1 DLRRRLKDERREKSN
16 FEDLL
21 TALRDEIEQLRNE
34 KDNLREEI
42 VPQLQARIDGLES
55 EALGSQKLVYDHTRM
70 QQELEIARNEN
81 TALTNARKPQAE
93 MPPQSSGFTS
103 IAEEDG
109 PVAMGTGPRVG
120 LTRSNST
127 ARSTGMMGGNL
138 SRAGSLTRSN
148 TVLTKDR
155 ESRESLAD
163 RVKDIEM
170 QRDALHRAL
179 KSLLERQNYQER
191 EHTKKIRALEAERD
205 RALEAESPRR
215 LGFEK
220 EVTGLRFEINQL
232 RRRADDALVQKWQ
245 CEKGL
250 GGLKMDLDRAEQETS
265 SLRTLLQE
273 HDILVPALPGRSSQD
288 GQPASDSQPGA
299 HATSAT
305 LERAYKELQA
315 TQALSIDKLR
325 ELWGET
331 PTSGEDAETAQR
343 METLLKT
350 VNDAEAERDYAQK
363 QAQIYRAKIES
374 LQESENFYSGE
385 SAGLTDE
392 LKASAKRSERLATQ
406 VQLQLRSNGS
416 LRERL
421 AEAVGKGEAA
431 QKSSADRINNMQA
444 KLKALEDKLMNA
456 QQHSE
461 EEFAQHEEEVRQMR
475 EGHNMQLQRLKGG
488 LKTPTFYSPK
498 TSPMSPLFSVR
509 SPRLDKTTSGQG
521 MSMNEAL
528 RTQSLERRVAEL
540 EGALGDADKEME
552 EVVSRMNLAQIEVME
567 LQSARDEAMRQTRKL
582 QAAIVAE
589 REKALAELALV
600 LNPGLDL
607 FIEDYKMQRL
617 LKYPIS
623 NFTAKMEYLVRF
635 LQVHE
640 SFRKAELEAM
650 ADLYGINMEFL
661 HYNQYSP
668 HCVIRLPDED
678 AARII
683 IGRSILS
690 KGIYEL
696 WGSASTYAELHEDV
710 ERRTSNLW
718 HLYKFSSFK
727 FEIQAY
733 QAKRSLAEQDDLIQT
748 FRYTGFEGP
757 IQLKD
762 PEQTFCIFEQCEDG
776 VQEPTQVYLGR
787 LIAASSRPILD
798 TYTLKKRKYLSTT
811 SMDSELAL
819 VTANLTQA
827 GPGKLFYDPFT
838 GTGSFSI
845 ACAHFGAV
853 SMGSDIDGRA
863 VRGKNGVNILT
874 SFQQY
879 NLLDKYL
886 DSFIADLTHT
896 PLRSA
901 RILDGIICDP
911 PYGVREGLK
920 VLGSKDGGK
929 KEIHWIDGK
938 AAHLQ
943 DHYIP
948 PKKPYGFEAMLCD
961 ILEFAAVYLVDGG
974 RLSLWMPTA
983 NDEEVELEIPM
994 HPCLEVVSVCVQA
1007 FNKWS
1012 RRLLTYRRLRD
1023 EDVKEGSLTRYTKK
1037 EEGSTAND
1045 LNSFRKRYFEGF
1057 KEPPLTTT
1065 KDV

>member
-1 DLRRRLKDERREKSN
+1 MSVQVADMEEELRDISAELAGSIRRELELEDIVDRLQYEAQQGPEMGRRTSDYFSDSGTSSIRYPLSDVSGGKGDDHAKLKRASEQEKARYKLDMSNKLQDERARRKALELHIQQLGSQVQHIDQERAAASSAANRVRDLENTLEDLRRRLKDERRGKSN

-34 KDNLREEI
+34 KDNLRDEV

-55 EALGSQKLVYDHTRM
+55 EAVESQKLVYDHTRM
-70 QQELEIARNEN
+70 QQELQSARNES
-81 TALTNARKPQAE
+81 TALTNARKPQLE
-93 MPPQSSGFTS
+93 MQQQPSGFTS

-109 PVAMGTGPRVG
+109 PDSMTGPRVG

-127 ARSTGMMGGNL
+127 ARSTSIKGGSL

-148 TVLTKDR
+148 TVSAKDR

-220 EVTGLRFEINQL
+220 EVTGLRYEINQL

-265 SLRTLLQE
+265 SLRTLLHE
-273 HDILVPALPGRSSQD
+273 HDILVPALPGRASQD
-288 GQPASDSQPGA
+288 GLSAPESQPGA

-331 PTSGEDAETAQR
+331 PTIGEDADTAQR

-363 QAQIYRAKIES
+363 QAQVYRAKIES
-374 LQESENFYSGE
+374 LQESDNFHSEE

-392 LKASAKRSERLATQ
+392 LKASAKRSETLAAQ
-406 VQLQLRSNGS
+406 VQVQLRSNGS

-475 EGHNMQLQRLKGG
+475 ESHNMQLQRLKGG

-498 TSPMSPLFSVR
+498 TSPMSPLFRAR

-528 RTQSLERRVAEL
+528 RTQVLEKRVAEL
-540 EGALGDADKEME
+540 ESALGDADKEME

-567 LQSARDEAMRQTRKL
+567 LQSARYVWLRLLLRLFLAVSSGLSNKLMLGRKHRDEAMRQTRKL

-589 REKALAELALV
+589 REKV
-600 LNPGLDL
+600 D
-607 FIEDYKMQRL
+607 
-617 LKYPIS
+617 
-623 NFTAKMEYLVRF
+623 
-635 LQVHE
+635 
-640 SFRKAELEAM
+640 
-650 ADLYGINMEFL
+650 
-661 HYNQYSP
+661 
-668 HCVIRLPDED
+668 
-678 AARII
+678 
-683 IGRSILS
+683 
-690 KGIYEL
+690 
-696 WGSASTYAELHEDV
+696 
-710 ERRTSNLW
+710 
-718 HLYKFSSFK
+718 
-727 FEIQAY
+727 
-733 QAKRSLAEQDDLIQT
+733 SLM
-748 FRYTGFEGP
+748 
-757 IQLKD
+757 K
-762 PEQTFCIFEQCEDG
+762 
-776 VQEPTQVYLGR
+776 
-787 LIAASSRPILD
+787 
-798 TYTLKKRKYLSTT
+798 
-811 SMDSELAL
+811 
-819 VTANLTQA
+819 
-827 GPGKLFYDPFT
+827 
-838 GTGSFSI
+838 
-845 ACAHFGAV
+845 
-853 SMGSDIDGRA
+853 
-863 VRGKNGVNILT
+863 
-874 SFQQY
+874 
-879 NLLDKYL
+879 
-886 DSFIADLTHT
+886 
-896 PLRSA
+896 
-901 RILDGIICDP
+901 
-911 PYGVREGLK
+911 
-920 VLGSKDGGK
+920 
-929 KEIHWIDGK
+929 
-938 AAHLQ
+938 
-943 DHYIP
+943 
-948 PKKPYGFEAMLCD
+948 
-961 ILEFAAVYLVDGG
+961 
-974 RLSLWMPTA
+974 
-983 NDEEVELEIPM
+983 
-994 HPCLEVVSVCVQA
+994 
-1007 FNKWS
+1007 
-1012 RRLLTYRRLRD
+1012 
-1023 EDVKEGSLTRYTKK
+1023 
-1037 EEGSTAND
+1037 
-1045 LNSFRKRYFEGF
+1045 
-1057 KEPPLTTT
+1057 
-1065 KDV
+1065 

>member
-1 DLRRRLKDERREKSN
+1 MSLNVKMKPDAPSSDPRLPSPRLKPSIPANVPVQSFSTFQAHPPHAPSPVRRKPLPPSASVVSPKVPPLSTGGKVVAVGDEDPDHQSTSSPFAPSFPRLPWRTTPATSSPPLVVRDLDQFPRGYSPQTAEPPPSSISSTVHDRPATKTVDQDHSTTARLNHGRLASDSLLHEGSKASGITNGSGNSVQRAISMNPAGRPPPLHINGDRHLFYEPDDPATIVKTPRSPGPSKLASFFGLKSASPIAENSPTSKSLSPGPSPHAMESSKNTNGSNASYFADTGFPLPPGGTAMSVQVADMEEELRDISAELAGSIRRELELEDIVDRLQYEAQQGPELGRRTSDYFSDSGTSSIRYPLSDLNGGKGDDHAKLKRASEQEKARYKLDMSNKLQDERARRKALELHIQQLGSQVQHIDQERAAASSAANRVRELENTLEDLRRRLKDERRGKSN

-55 EALGSQKLVYDHTRM
+55 EAVGSQKLAYDHTRM
-70 QQELEIARNEN
+70 QQELESARNEN
-81 TALTNARKPQAE
+81 TALANARKLQAE
-93 MPPQSSGFTS
+93 TQRQSLGFTS
-103 IAEEDG
+103 IAEEDAPIAG
-109 PVAMGTGPRVG
+109 GNGPRVG
-120 LTRSNST
+120 ITRSNST
-127 ARSTGMMGGNL
+127 ARSHAMMGSL

-148 TVLTKDR
+148 SVLSKDR

-179 KSLLERQNYQER
+179 KSLLERQNYQQR
-191 EHTKKIRALEAERD
+191 EHTKKIRALEVERD

-220 EVTGLRFEINQL
+220 EVTGLRFEITQL

-265 SLRTLLQE
+265 SLRTLLLE

-288 GQPASDSQPGA
+288 GPSAADSQPAA

-305 LERAYKELQA
+305 LQRAYKELQA

-363 QAQIYRAKIES
+363 QAQIYCAKIES
-374 LQESENFYSGE
+374 LQEAENFHSGE

-392 LKASAKRSERLATQ
+392 LKASAKRSEMLAAQ
-406 VQLQLRSNGS
+406 VQVQLRSNGS

-498 TSPMSPLFSVR
+498 TSPMSPLFSAR

-528 RTQSLERRVAEL
+528 RTQSLEKRVAEL

-552 EVVSRMNLAQIEVME
+552 EVVGRMNLAQIEVME

-582 QAAIVAE
+582 QAAIVSE
-589 REKALAELALV
+589 REKV
-600 LNPGLDL
+600 D
-607 FIEDYKMQRL
+607 
-617 LKYPIS
+617 
-623 NFTAKMEYLVRF
+623 
-635 LQVHE
+635 
-640 SFRKAELEAM
+640 
-650 ADLYGINMEFL
+650 
-661 HYNQYSP
+661 
-668 HCVIRLPDED
+668 
-678 AARII
+678 
-683 IGRSILS
+683 
-690 KGIYEL
+690 
-696 WGSASTYAELHEDV
+696 
-710 ERRTSNLW
+710 
-718 HLYKFSSFK
+718 
-727 FEIQAY
+727 
-733 QAKRSLAEQDDLIQT
+733 SLM
-748 FRYTGFEGP
+748 
-757 IQLKD
+757 K
-762 PEQTFCIFEQCEDG
+762 
-776 VQEPTQVYLGR
+776 
-787 LIAASSRPILD
+787 
-798 TYTLKKRKYLSTT
+798 
-811 SMDSELAL
+811 
-819 VTANLTQA
+819 
-827 GPGKLFYDPFT
+827 
-838 GTGSFSI
+838 
-845 ACAHFGAV
+845 
-853 SMGSDIDGRA
+853 
-863 VRGKNGVNILT
+863 
-874 SFQQY
+874 
-879 NLLDKYL
+879 
-886 DSFIADLTHT
+886 
-896 PLRSA
+896 
-901 RILDGIICDP
+901 
-911 PYGVREGLK
+911 
-920 VLGSKDGGK
+920 
-929 KEIHWIDGK
+929 
-938 AAHLQ
+938 
-943 DHYIP
+943 
-948 PKKPYGFEAMLCD
+948 
-961 ILEFAAVYLVDGG
+961 
-974 RLSLWMPTA
+974 
-983 NDEEVELEIPM
+983 
-994 HPCLEVVSVCVQA
+994 
-1007 FNKWS
+1007 
-1012 RRLLTYRRLRD
+1012 
-1023 EDVKEGSLTRYTKK
+1023 
-1037 EEGSTAND
+1037 
-1045 LNSFRKRYFEGF
+1045 
-1057 KEPPLTTT
+1057 
-1065 KDV
+1065 